1 MVEVEVT
8 DHLVDAQACVDRASH
23 GIVEAAT
30 LADAIRVGLVDLAAA
45 VRAVAGRAAWLDGER
60 WAVLTE
66 RAERLQTAAQEMNTH
81 LAAGQAATTEAS
93 TCLLWTDVGVVAGA
107 DARLRM
113 CALSVAVIGF
123 GGSLRLALPVG
134 ARVWAALAAVEHG
147 YLRHTT
153 TSLADSV
160 EVVDRCGHDLA
171 AITQLLDATLRIPD
185 GAGGPRVAVSGSAD
199 HR

>member
-45 VRAVAGRAAWLDGER
+45 VRAVAGRAAWLDEER

-66 RAERLQTAAQEMNTH
+66 RAERLQTAAQEMNTQ
-81 LAAGQAATTEAS
+81 LAAAQAATTAGS
-93 TCLLWTDVGVVAGA
+93 TCLLKTDVGTVTASE
-107 DARLRM
+107 ARMRM

-134 ARVWAALAAVEHG
+134 VRIRAALAGVEQS
-147 YLRHTT
+147 YLRHATA
-153 TSLADSV
+153 SLADSV

-185 GAGGPRVAVSGSAD
+185 PAGGPRVDASGSAD

>member
-45 VRAVAGRAAWLDGER
+45 VRAVAGRAAWLDEER

-107 DARLRM
+107 DARLRL

-134 ARVWAALAAVEHG
+134 ARIRAALAAVEHG
-147 YLRHTT
+147 YARHVIGG
-153 TSLADSV
+153 LADSV
-160 EVVDRCGHDLA
+160 DVIDRCSHDLA
-171 AITQLLDATLRIPD
+171 AIAELLDATLRIPD
-185 GAGGPRVAVSGSAD
+185 PASNPTVDASGSV
-199 HR
+199 HYR